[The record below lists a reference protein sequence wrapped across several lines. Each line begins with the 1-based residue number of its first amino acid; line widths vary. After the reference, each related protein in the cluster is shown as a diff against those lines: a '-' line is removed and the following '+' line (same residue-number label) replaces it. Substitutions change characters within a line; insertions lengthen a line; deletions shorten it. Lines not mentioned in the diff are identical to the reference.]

1 LRRRRGA
8 PVQRRGLAY
17 NQNLLPPTAA
27 VVVPTLN
34 AGQPLEECLRSLE
47 RQSFQDF
54 EVIVVDNSGCGRA
67 KQTVSGDKVRL
78 VENPRNLGFG
88 AAVNQALRMT
98 HGTYVAVLNDDAA
111 AWPDWL
117 GELVRLL
124 EARPEAGMCASQIR
138 LAGTEL
144 LDSAGMLLCA
154 DGSSKQRGR
163 LQPPERYASEEEVLF
178 PSGCAALYRRAML
191 EQIGGFDESF
201 FLYSEDTDLGLR
213 ARWAGWRCLYAPKAV
228 VEHRYSQTAG
238 EASPLKAYYVE
249 RNRLYVVIKNFP
261 CRALAAAPWAA
272 LARYFWHAAGMW
284 SGRGAAARFRQEGQ
298 GGWKLPY
305 YVLRAH
311 LALIPALP
319 RLIQQRRR
327 ILRSA
332 RITTQEFRALMKQ
345 HSISPREV
353 ALQ

>member
-1 LRRRRGA
+1 MRRRRGT
-8 PVQRRGLAY
+8 PVRRRGLAY
-17 NQNLLPPTAA
+17 NQNLLPPKAA

-34 AGQPLEECLRSLE
+34 AGEPLKECLRSLE

-67 KQTVSGDKVRL
+67 KQTVPVDKVRL
-78 VENPRNLGFG
+78 VDNPRNLGFG

-98 HGTYVAVLNDDAA
+98 HGAYVAVLNDDAV
-111 AWPDWL
+111 AWPGWL
-117 GELVRLL
+117 GELVRVL
-124 EARPEAGMCASQIR
+124 EAHPEAGMCASQIR
-138 LAGTEL
+138 LAGTEW

-163 LQPPERYASEEEVLF
+163 LQPPERFSGEEEVLF

-213 ARWAGWRCLYAPKAV
+213 ARWAGWRCLYAPNAV

-249 RNRLYVVIKNFP
+249 RNRLYVVVKNFP
-261 CRALAAAPWAA
+261 GRALAAVPWAA
-272 LARYFWHAAGMW
+272 LARYFWHAAAMR

-298 GGWKLPY
+298 GGWRLPY

-311 LALIPALP
+311 LALVPALP
-319 RLIQQRRR
+319 RLLRARRR
-327 ILRSA
+327 IRRSA
-332 RITTQEFRALMKQ
+332 RITSREFRALMKR
-345 HSISPREV
+345 HSIRPREV